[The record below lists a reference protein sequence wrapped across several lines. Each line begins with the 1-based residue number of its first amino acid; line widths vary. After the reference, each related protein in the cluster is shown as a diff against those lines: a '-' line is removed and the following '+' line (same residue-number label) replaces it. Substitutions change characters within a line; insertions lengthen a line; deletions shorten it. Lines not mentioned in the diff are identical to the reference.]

1 MMSHKLHCTKSWGV
15 GGGET
20 RELVS
25 SATQQATMNGRVAS
39 QGKGVT
45 VYRARTTTSGQHVC
59 VHNANNLKKRGYHS
73 KHARKEEDRRVDT
86 RKG

>member
-1 MMSHKLHCTKSWGV
+1 MHEVVGGW